1 MPIASARISD
11 ELHDQVK
18 IESELQGVSISDFI
32 RKSIEDAVNGRIQ
45 SEEKKPSIEDSPAFA
60 LLSEQLKEK
69 DQQISQLHQ
78 LVAMSQK
85 HSDDL
90 ANQLEQTT
98 KQLEDQRQN
107 GKWWRFWSAKQ
118 K

>member
-11 ELHDQVK
+11 ELHEKIQ
-18 IESELQGVSISDFI
+18 IESALAGISVSDFI
-32 RKSIEDAVNGRIQ
+32 RSAIDNEVNGRIQ
-45 SEEKKPSIEDSPAFA
+45 ENGHPPSTENSPAFA

-90 ANQLEQTT
+90 
-98 KQLEDQRQN
+98 LEDLRKPRSWWHFWQKN
-107 GKWWRFWSAKQ
+107 GK
-118 K
+118 

>member
-1 MPIASARISD
+1 MPIASARISN
-11 ELHDQVK
+11 ELHEK
-18 IESELQGVSISDFI
+18 IQLESALAGISVSDFI
-32 RKSIEDAVNGRIQ
+32 RSAIDNKVNGRIQ
-45 SEEKKPSIEDSPAFA
+45 ENGHSPSTENSPAFA

-90 ANQLEQTT
+90 
-98 KQLEDQRQN
+98 LEDLRKPRSWWQFWGKN
-107 GKWWRFWSAKQ
+107 GK
-118 K
+118 